1 MKFYGFISNG
11 STAALI
17 DPYGSVDWL
26 PLPRFDSPSVFTRLL
41 GGDDAGMCSIVPTE
55 ACTASQAYVEG
66 TNILRTT
73 LSCGNWRLEITDFL
87 SVGRSELRRLVRS
100 DVPFEVHLR
109 PRFGYG
115 LVAPAVSP
123 DNRGVLFRNPLG
135 EEALLFT
142 IGSHSGTQVLFED
155 ALSGMW
161 RLPKGSYDIILRYVG
176 DSRRDLTETAQAVAQ
191 EALQAEEDLAAE
203 REHRTYQNN
212 LRYWRNTTRLN
223 YDGPFRKAVERSLL
237 VLRGLTYRT
246 TGALIAAPTTS
257 LPELP
262 GGSRQWD
269 YRFAWIRDGAYSAEA
284 LLSAGDRAATRR
296 FIAFMLECVDL
307 QGKPFQA
314 PFFHV
319 DGTLIR
325 GERDLDWLRG
335 FLDSRP
341 CREGNAA
348 TGQLQLDIEGDFLW
362 VVYRYIKESGDK
374 ESLSAWWQLIRAIVD
389 WVAENWQVAD
399 ASLWEFRGQDAQY
412 THSKLMCWVALHYGA
427 ELATMA
433 SEDALALARKW
444 QATAEQVRR
453 AIEERGFDHRS
464 GHYTQAFGD
473 GGKLDAALLMLPLYG
488 YCDARE
494 ERFESTLAA
503 IERELVHGHWVYRY
517 ASDMLGAAAFP
528 FVLSTSHL
536 ARVHILRGELD
547 RAEELLRGLIGSAT
561 DLGLLAEHCDME
573 SGNPRGNF
581 PQAFSHL
588 GIVMAAVELDA
599 ARQRLQLE
607 RE

>member
-17 DPYGSVDWL
+17 DPVGSVDWL
-26 PLPRFDSPSVFTRLL
+26 PLPRFDSPSVFTRIL
-41 GGDDAGMCSIVPTE
+41 GGDEAGFFAIAPQLPCS
-55 ACTASQAYVEG
+55 AHQAYVEG

-73 LSCGNWRLEITDFL
+73 LTCSAGRLEITDFL
-87 SVGRSELRRLVRS
+87 SIGRSELRRLVVS
-100 DVPFEVHLR
+100 DLPFEVRLR

-115 LVAPAVSP
+115 LVSPAVSS
-123 DNRGVLFRNPLG
+123 DGKGVLLRNPLG

-142 IGSHSGTQVLFED
+142 IGGHDGAGVAVRD
-155 ALSGMW
+155 PLSGVW
-161 RLPKGSYDIILRYVG
+161 SLPGGRYDIILRYVG
-176 DSRRDLTETAQAVAQ
+176 DSRRDLTETAAAVAE
-191 EALQAEEDLAAE
+191 EALQAE
-203 REHRTYQNN
+203 REIASEEGHRTYRHNVQ
-212 LRYWRNTTRLN
+212 YWRRSLRSA
-223 YDGPFRKAVERSLL
+223 YRGPYREAVERSLL

-262 GGSRQWD
+262 GGTRQWD
-269 YRFAWIRDGAYSAEA
+269 YRFSWIRDGAYSAEA
-284 LLSAGDRAATRR
+284 LLASGDRVAARR
-296 FIAFMLECVDL
+296 FIEFMLECVDL

-362 VVYRYIKESGDK
+362 VVYRYLKETGDQ
-374 ESLSAWWQLIRAIVD
+374 ESLASWWQLLEAIVN
-389 WVAENWQVAD
+389 WVEVNWRAAD
-399 ASLWEFRGQDAQY
+399 ASLWEFRGKDAQY

-427 ELATMA
+427 ELADML
-433 SEDALALARKW
+433 SETACARRW
-444 QATAEQVRR
+444 RAEAELVRK
-453 AIEERGFDHRS
+453 AIEEHGFDQRA
-464 GHYTQAFGD
+464 GHYTQAFDD
-473 GGKLDAALLMLPLYG
+473 GGKLDAALLTLPLYG
-488 YCDARE
+488 YCAAGD
-494 ERFESTLAA
+494 ERFSSTLSA
-503 IERELVHGHWVYRY
+503 IERDLVHGHWVYRY

-536 ARVHILRGELD
+536 ARVHIQRGELA
-547 RAEELLRGLIGSAT
+547 RAEQLLLGLLRSAT
-561 DLGLLAEHCDME
+561 DLGLLGEHCDMD
-573 SGNPRGNF
+573 SGSPRGNF

-588 GIVMAAVELDA
+588 GIVLAAVELEA
-599 ARQRLQLE
+599 AKQQR
-607 RE
+607 

>member
-17 DPYGSVDWL
+17 DPSGSVDWL
-26 PLPRFDSPSVFTRLL
+26 PLPRFDSPSVFTRIL
-41 GGDDAGMCSIVPTE
+41 GGDEAGSFAIVPE
-55 ACTASQAYVEG
+55 VPCSASQAYEEG

-73 LSCGNWRLEITDFL
+73 LTCADGKLEITDFL
-87 SVGRSELRRLVRS
+87 SIGRSELRRLVRS
-100 DVPFEVHLR
+100 DLPFEVHLR

-115 LVAPAVSP
+115 LVSPAISA
-123 DNRGVLFRNPLG
+123 DGKGVLMRNPLG

-142 IGSHSGTQVLFED
+142 IGGHGQDGVLAED
-155 ALSGMW
+155 PLSGVW
-161 RLPKGSYDIILRYVG
+161 HLPKGRYDIILRYVG
-176 DSRRDLTETAQAVAQ
+176 DSRRDLTETATAVAE
-191 EALQAEEDLAAE
+191 EALQAERDIASEE
-203 REHRTYQNN
+203 EHRTYRRNVQ
-212 LRYWRNTTRLN
+212 YWRDSLRSA
-223 YDGPFRKAVERSLL
+223 YRGPYREAVERSLL

-262 GGSRQWD
+262 GGTRQWD
-269 YRFAWIRDGAYSAEA
+269 YRFSWVRDGAYSAEA
-284 LLSAGDRAATRR
+284 LLVAGDHVAARR
-296 FIAFMLECVDL
+296 FIEFMLECVDL

-362 VVYRYIKESGDK
+362 VVYRYVQATNDK
-374 ESLSAWWQLIRAIVD
+374 ESLASWWQMIKAIVA
-389 WVAENWQVAD
+389 WVAENWQATD
-399 ASLWEFRGQDAQY
+399 ASLWEFRGKDAQY

-427 ELATMA
+427 QLAAIMGEGA
-433 SEDALALARKW
+433 YQERW
-444 QATAEQVRR
+444 QAAAEDVRQ
-453 AIEERGFDHRS
+453 AVEQRGFDRQT
-464 GHYTQAFGD
+464 GHYTQAFDD

-488 YCDARE
+488 YCEATD
-494 ERFESTLAA
+494 ERFSATLAA

-517 ASDMLGAAAFP
+517 GSDMLGTAAFP

-536 ARVHILRGELD
+536 ARVHILRGELA
-547 RAEELLRGLIGSAT
+547 RAEELLKGLVQSAT
-561 DLGLLAEHCDME
+561 DLGLLGEHCDME
-573 SGNPRGNF
+573 SGSPRGNF

-588 GIVMAAVELDA
+588 GIILAAVELAA
-599 ARQRLQLE
+599 ARGGS
-607 RE
+607 

>member
-1 MKFYGFISNG
+1 MKKFYGFISNG

-17 DPYGSVDWL
+17 DPVGSVDWL
-26 PLPRFDSPSVFTRLL
+26 PLPRFDSPSVFTRML
-41 GGDDAGMCSIVPTE
+41 GGDEAGSFQIVPE
-55 ACTASQAYVEG
+55 VACASSQSYVEG

-73 LSCGNWRLEITDFL
+73 LTCQEGSLEITDFL

-100 DVPFEVHLR
+100 DIPFEVRLH

-115 LVAPAVSP
+115 LVAPAVSA
-123 DNRGVLFRNPLG
+123 DQKGVLMRNPLG

-142 IGSHSGTQVLFED
+142 MGGHAGTRFPGQD
-155 ALSGMW
+155 PLSGVW
-161 RLPKGSYDIILRYVG
+161 RLPKGRYIIILRYVG
-176 DSRRDLTETAQAVAQ
+176 DSRRDLTETATALAA
-191 EALQAEEDLAAE
+191 EALQAEEDIAAE
-203 REHRTYQNN
+203 EEHRTYRRNVQ
-212 LRYWRNTTRLN
+212 YWRDSTRCS
-223 YDGPFRKAVERSLL
+223 YRGPYRQAVERSLL

-262 GGSRQWD
+262 GGTRQWD
-269 YRFAWIRDGAYSAEA
+269 YRFSWVRDGAYSAEA
-284 LLSAGDRAATRR
+284 LLAAGDHVAARR
-296 FIAFMLECVDL
+296 FIEFMLECVDL

-362 VVYRYIKESGDK
+362 VLYRYVKETSDL
-374 ESLSAWWQLIRAIVD
+374 ESLASWWQMVRAIVG
-389 WVAENWQVAD
+389 WVAENWQSAD
-399 ASLWEFRGQDAQY
+399 ASLWEFRGEDAPY

-427 ELATMA
+427 ELAGMLGQ
-433 SEDALALARKW
+433 EALRGSW
-444 QATAEQVRR
+444 QDSANEVRA
-453 AIEERGFDHRS
+453 AIEKRGFDHRR
-464 GHYTQAFGD
+464 GHYTQAFDD

-488 YCDARE
+488 YCDANDA
-494 ERFESTLAA
+494 RFAATLAA

-517 ASDMLGAAAFP
+517 ASDMLGTAAFP

-536 ARVHILRGELD
+536 ARVHIRRGEAA
-547 RAEELLRGLIGSAT
+547 RAKELLEGLMQSAT
-561 DLGLLAEHCDME
+561 DLGLLGEHCDME
-573 SGNPRGNF
+573 SGSPRGNF

-588 GIVMAAVELDA
+588 GIVLTAVELEA
-599 ARQRLQLE
+599 AHRAS
-607 RE
+607 

>member
-1 MKFYGFISNG
+1 VKFYGFISNG

-17 DPYGSVDWL
+17 DPWGSVDWL
-26 PLPRFDSPSVFTRLL
+26 PLPRFDSPSVFTRML
-41 GGDDAGMCSIVPTE
+41 GGDEAGSFAIVPRGTF
-55 ACTASQAYVEG
+55 TASQAYEEG

-73 LSCGNWRLEITDFL
+73 LTCEDGKLEIVDFL
-87 SVGRSELRRLVRS
+87 SIGRSELRRLVRS
-100 DVPFEVHLR
+100 DVPFAVRLR

-115 LVAPAVSP
+115 LVSPAIST
-123 DNRGVLFRNPLG
+123 DGTGVLMRNPLG
-135 EEALLFT
+135 QEALLFT
-142 IGSHSGTQVLFED
+142 IGGHGKQGVLAED
-155 ALSGMW
+155 PLSGVW
-161 RLPKGSYDIILRYVG
+161 HLPKGRYDIILRYVG
-176 DSRRDLTETAQAVAQ
+176 DSRRDLTETAAAVQQ
-191 EALQAEEDLAAE
+191 EALQAERDIASEE
-203 REHRTYQNN
+203 EHRTYRRNVQ
-212 LRYWRNTTRLN
+212 YWRDTARSTYR
-223 YDGPFRKAVERSLL
+223 GPYRDAVERSLL

-262 GGSRQWD
+262 HGTRQWD
-269 YRFAWIRDGAYSAEA
+269 YRFSWVRDGAYSAEA
-284 LLSAGDRAATRR
+284 LLAAGDHVAARR
-296 FIAFMLECVDL
+296 FIEFMLECVDL

-362 VVYRYIKESGDK
+362 VVYRYIQETGDD
-374 ESLSAWWQLIRAIVD
+374 ESLAAWWQMIKAMVG
-389 WVAENWQVAD
+389 WVEENWQAKD

-412 THSKLMCWVALHYGA
+412 THSKLMCWVALRYGA
-427 ELATMA
+427 ELAERIGEKA
-433 SEDALALARKW
+433 YAERW
-444 QATAEQVRR
+444 QAAAAAVHQ
-453 AIEERGFDHRS
+453 AIEQHGFDQAA
-464 GHYTQAFGD
+464 GHYTQAFDD

-488 YCDARE
+488 YCDATDK
-494 ERFESTLAA
+494 RFAATLTA

-517 ASDMLGAAAFP
+517 ASDMLGTAAFP

-536 ARVHILRGELD
+536 ARVHIRRGEPE
-547 RAEELLRGLIGSAT
+547 RARDLLEGLVQSAT
-561 DLGLLAEHCDME
+561 DLGLLGEHCDME
-573 SGNPRGNF
+573 SGSPRGNF

-588 GIVMAAVELDA
+588 GIVLAAIELEA
-599 ARQRLQLE
+599 AKGGS
-607 RE
+607 